1 MKLSCLDQMTLFLY
15 SQQLRILRTFV
26 LFGNTNLDGFHTKM
40 SQKLDKF
47 ERLVQSL
54 FYQDED
60 DNILSKYDMDDVAHR
75 LMEDIKSYLS
85 LKHDFVA
92 MTTEEKTIEYWDSL
106 LKNLHYLPKYCAKL
120 FLPLMN
126 EYKILRQVCRHLGDF
141 YRLIIKGCIAN
152 KTTEYLYPRLQMTA
166 DIVTEFCFDH
176 WCNEKLLFKYGTYE
190 CSSKIASLLLEIIP
204 VELEVLY
211 ICTSKVKESRSTE
224 LEGFVKQILKASP
237 RILQN
242 YLILLQGRMAGAVAV
257 NALTQSI
264 YIMME
269 FLLIFY
275 TDIPKRFIHRDKLN
289 DMLAHLGVLTREIS
303 ILVNKSS
310 ENMINEAN
318 FATSDFFQEVEQIK
332 GELRQMFLKAP
343 KSSQRRFPMDDG
355 LLFINLLLRHLND
368 LPIASAYLGAL
379 MKKEIRMVKECLEFL
394 RSFFGEVRQR
404 LDHNGLLKNLWARAL
419 DVAYEAEH
427 VINSILVRDNSLSHL
442 IFSLPSIIDK
452 IKLIV
457 AEVTRL
463 QLEDK
468 NGDPL
473 DAKSSDETIGLTS
486 SPLVEVIVGLEEEV
500 NWIIDQL
507 FDEQAELDVIS
518 IVRMPGLGKTTLTN
532 KVYNNTL
539 VASRFKVRAWC
550 TVSQK
555 YNKSKVLQ
563 KILNQVTG
571 FEEKECGDDI
581 AEKLRGALYDRRY
594 LIILDDVWDIATGE
608 MLISCFPKVERGN
621 RIILTSRNSK
631 VALQLKFHS
640 DPFHLQLLT
649 PEKKVFGEGN
659 CPELSDVGHQ
669 IVEKCQGLPLAVVLI
684 AGVIVR
690 MKGKKKDSWHKIQHN
705 LDSFISGN
713 NLQTMK
719 VMQLSYDYL
728 PDHLKPLLLYFG
740 GTRKRKRTPVY
751 KLIQLLMA
759 EGFVDHIPSKSSL
772 EETTQSYLDAL
783 ISSSLIM
790 VSEKPVETSPFYI
803 KVKVCYV
810 HDVVHDFCSVKVKKE
825 TFFKFINS
833 GAPVHASDFI
843 NRHVT
848 IHTESQLHKKCV
860 VFNSSKSSGTG
871 SYKHLISLK
880 VNNNTLVSS

>member
-1 MKLSCLDQMTLFLY
+1 
-15 SQQLRILRTFV
+15 
-26 LFGNTNLDGFHTKM
+26 
-40 SQKLDKF
+40 
-47 ERLVQSL
+47 
-54 FYQDED
+54 
-60 DNILSKYDMDDVAHR
+60 
-75 LMEDIKSYLS
+75 
-85 LKHDFVA
+85 
-92 MTTEEKTIEYWDSL
+92 
-106 LKNLHYLPKYCAKL
+106 
-120 FLPLMN
+120 
-126 EYKILRQVCRHLGDF
+126 
-141 YRLIIKGCIAN
+141 
-152 KTTEYLYPRLQMTA
+152 
-166 DIVTEFCFDH
+166 
-176 WCNEKLLFKYGTYE
+176 
-190 CSSKIASLLLEIIP
+190 
-204 VELEVLY
+204 
-211 ICTSKVKESRSTE
+211 
-224 LEGFVKQILKASP
+224 
-237 RILQN
+237 
-242 YLILLQGRMAGAVAV
+242 
-257 NALTQSI
+257 
-264 YIMME
+264 MME

-303 ILVNKSS
+303 ILVNKTS

-343 KSSQRRFPMDDG
+343 KSSQRRFPMDD
-355 LLFINLLLRHLND
+355 
-368 LPIASAYLGAL
+368 
-379 MKKEIRMVKECLEFL
+379 
-394 RSFFGEVRQR
+394 
-404 LDHNGLLKNLWARAL
+404 
-419 DVAYEAEH
+419 DVAYKAEH
-427 VINSILVRDNSLSHL
+427 VINPILVRDNSLSHL

-463 QLEDK
+463 QPEDK

-473 DAKSSDETIGLTS
+473 DAKSSDETIGSTS

-518 IVRMPGLGKTTLTN
+518 IVGMPGLGKTTLAN

-539 VASRFKVRAWC
+539 VASRFKVHAWC

-581 AEKLRGALYDRRY
+581 AEKLRGALYARRY
-594 LIILDDVWDIATGE
+594 LIILDDVWDIATG
-608 MLISCFPKVERGN
+608 SCFPKVERGN

-649 PEKKVFGEGN
+649 LEKKVFGEGN

-848 IHTESQLHKKCV
+848 IHTEGQLHKKCV
-860 VFNSSKSSGTG
+860 VFNSNKSSGTG
-871 SYKHLISLK
+871 QKDVIVGVFLGTDKKINK
-880 VNNNTLVSS
+880 VCKVHTVSRDGTIFTWGCNEMDGNNNEPESLGTQEQGQRNNEEGDSDKIVKKRKNFDGKYGVRS

>member
-1 MKLSCLDQMTLFLY
+1 
-15 SQQLRILRTFV
+15 
-26 LFGNTNLDGFHTKM
+26 
-40 SQKLDKF
+40 
-47 ERLVQSL
+47 
-54 FYQDED
+54 
-60 DNILSKYDMDDVAHR
+60 MDDFAHR
-75 LMEDIKSYLS
+75 LIEDIKSYLS
-85 LKHDFVA
+85 LKHDFLA

-106 LKNLHYLPKYCAKL
+106 LKNLHYLPKYFAKL

-141 YRLIIKGCIAN
+141 CRLIIKGCITN
-152 KTTEYLYPRLQMTA
+152 KTTEYL
-166 DIVTEFCFDH
+166 
-176 WCNEKLLFKYGTYE
+176 FKFGTYK

-242 YLILLQGRMAGAVAV
+242 YLILLQGRMSGAVAV

-289 DMLAHLGVLTREIS
+289 DMLAHLGVLTREIYS
-303 ILVNKSS
+303 
-310 ENMINEAN
+310 
-318 FATSDFFQEVEQIK
+318 
-332 GELRQMFLKAP
+332 
-343 KSSQRRFPMDDG
+343 
-355 LLFINLLLRHLND
+355 
-368 LPIASAYLGAL
+368 
-379 MKKEIRMVKECLEFL
+379 
-394 RSFFGEVRQR
+394 
-404 LDHNGLLKNLWARAL
+404 
-419 DVAYEAEH
+419 DVAYKAEH

-457 AEVTRL
+457 VEVTRL
-463 QLEDK
+463 QPEDK

-473 DAKSSDETIGLTS
+473 DAKSSDETIGSTS

-518 IVRMPGLGKTTLTN
+518 IVGMPGLGKTTLAN

-555 YNKSKVLQ
+555 YKKSKVLQ

-581 AEKLRGALYDRRY
+581 AEKLRGPLYDRRY

-669 IVEKCQGLPLAVVLI
+669 IVDKCQGLPLAVVLI
-684 AGVIVR
+684 AGVIFR

-719 VMQLSYDYL
+719 VMQLSYEYL

-740 GTRKRKRTPVY
+740 GARKRKRTPVY

-810 HDVVHDFCSVKVKKE
+810 PDVVHDFCSVKVKKE

-848 IHTESQLHKKCV
+848 IHTEGQLHKKCV
-860 VFNSSKSSGTG
+860 VFNSNKSSGTESSTNLRRIAASPDG
-871 SYKHLISLK
+871 LFLLAIDEINCCQFINLPRRTVLHRITFKHPIADAKFRPNGKFMALAAGQKDVIVGVFLGTDKKINK
-880 VNNNTLVSS
+880 VCKVHTVSRDGTIFTWGCNEMDGNNGEPESPGTPEQGQGNNEEGDSDKIVKKRKNFDGKYGVRS